1 MAIIHI
7 SEKIAR
13 AIEAVAKR
21 ENRSLDDVAGDVLEE
36 HFLSQTSDEPE
47 ESAEDVN
54 PLAAITGILDYDIT
68 DMSTT
73 VKMTGEQVSAIDA
86 LMGMFDDDITDM
98 SMTVKETMREYYK
111 NKKWK
116 S

>member
-7 SEKIAR
+7 SEKVAR
-13 AIEAVAKR
+13 AIEEVAKR
-21 ENRSLDDVAGDVLEE
+21 ENRPLDDVAGEVLED
-36 HFLSQTSDEPE
+36 HFLPKLDDESQ

-73 VKMTGEQVSAIDA
+73 VK
-86 LMGMFDDDITDM
+86 
-98 SMTVKETMREYYK
+98 ETMREYHK

>member
-7 SEKIAR
+7 PVSEKLARKIEEIAQ
-13 AIEAVAKR
+13 R
-21 ENRSLDDVAGDVLEE
+21 ENRSPDELASEVLEE
-36 HFLSQTSDEPE
+36 HFLPKSQSESPE
-47 ESAEDVN
+47 QTEDVN

-73 VKMTGEQVSAIDA
+73 VK
-86 LMGMFDDDITDM
+86 
-98 SMTVKETMREYYK
+98 ETMREYHK